1 MSMQR
6 IFNVARKLGTPVIMT
21 DPSGREP
28 LVVLPLDQ
36 FEAMAGVSADQVE
49 NLPVEPQVA
58 PVIQEKSDK
67 NTHNKAKKEP
77 AILINKEL
85 VAAVSELEDIPLEE
99 RFYLE
104 PLEGA
109 ESSPS

>member
-6 IFNVARKLGTPVIMT
+6 IFDVARKLGTPVIMT
-21 DPSGREP
+21 DPAGREP

-36 FEAMAGVSADQVE
+36 FEAMAGVSSDQE
-49 NLPVEPQVA
+49 EPTVVPEAMA
-58 PVIQEKSDK
+58 PASRSKMDK
-67 NTHNKAKKEP
+67 NTHNKAKNDERVEQ
-77 AILINKEL
+77 AAELATINVEAQDL
-85 VAAVSELEDIPLEE
+85 ALEE

-109 ESSPS
+109 DGLEA